1 MTEHVLMTYAVR
13 KPYGRTGV
21 VPEDAEYDAT
31 KGYWV
36 KAGIPLVNSREF
48 TEAGWLTKKHDQ
60 ETGEDQKGE

>member
-13 KPYGRTGV
+13 KPYGRTGTMPDGV
-21 VPEDAEYDAT
+21 EYDAG

-36 KAGIPLVNSREF
+36 KSGMPLVKSQEF
-48 TEAGWLTKKHDQ
+48 TEVGSMTKKDDI

>member
-31 KGYWV
+31 KVPPRARGSTCRRACPQV
-36 KAGIPLVNSREF
+36 TGTASEQGG
-48 TEAGWLTKKHDQ
+48 THD
-60 ETGEDQKGE
+60 TR

>member
-13 KPYGRTGV
+13 KPYGRTGA
-21 VPEDAEYDAT
+21 VPDGAEYDAT

-36 KAGIPLVNSREF
+36 KSGIPLVKSQEF
-48 TEAGWLTKKHDQ
+48 TEAGWFTKKHDI